1 MENSSK
7 QSKMSHNLVRWK
19 LRKSSAVWRSIH
31 TGWNG
36 QWYQSRGT
44 GPECTDADCR
54 WARDGGSVLG
64 LQKCAFFNVT
74 LTFPNQFASN
84 PTESTLWTYRE
95 QQWSVSRTFSV
106 IRGWI
111 QSRVLPPLA
120 RIHTHT
126 RTHAHT
132 HTHTHKLTHTL
143 TMWGEEM
150 EIVRNCHIPVT

>member
-7 QSKMSHNLVRWK
+7 QSKMSHNLVRWNCANP
-19 LRKSSAVWRSIH
+19 LRSGEVS
-31 TGWNG
+31 T
-36 QWYQSRGT
+36 RGEMVSGTSPVVT

-74 LTFPNQFASN
+74 PTFPNQFASN
-84 PTESTLWTYRE
+84 HTESALWSYRE

-120 RIHTHT
+120 RAHTQ
-126 RTHAHT
+126 THAHT
-132 HTHTHKLTHTL
+132 HVRRRDGDRKEFNYSGFLTTL
-143 TMWGEEM
+143 
-150 EIVRNCHIPVT
+150 